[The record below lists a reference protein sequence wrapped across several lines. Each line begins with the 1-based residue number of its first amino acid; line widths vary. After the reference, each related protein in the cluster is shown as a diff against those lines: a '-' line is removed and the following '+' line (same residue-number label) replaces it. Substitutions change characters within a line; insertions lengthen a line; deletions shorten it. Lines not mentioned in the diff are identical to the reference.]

1 MLLVLF
7 LKSLLVV
14 RSFADRTK
22 MFLSKYFKVY
32 EAVDALVEKQTSVA
46 KTVLG
51 FFTAMFVFS
60 SQV

>member
-22 MFLSKYFKVY
+22 MFLIKYFKAY
-32 EAVDALVEKQTSVA
+32 ESVDALVEKQTSVA